1 MAPGPCCL
9 LAANLKLT
17 PLTLTISNN
26 VFNQWVEISC
36 QFLPPGGS
44 MGPRC
49 LLQLFKI
56 KNHKIDKNL
65 TTTKAREKISSYFE
79 SFEFLMC
86 VHLNVNTIKLLAEDV
101 DWQPSYL
108 LGERASLD
116 RDDSINSNPVL
127 TFTQGWHESTD
138 CKWSA
143 SIELDESN
151 HKSQYN
157 FTKALNFMM

>member
-1 MAPGPCCL
+1 MA
-9 LAANLKLT
+9 A
-17 PLTLTISNN
+17 
-26 VFNQWVEISC
+26 
-36 QFLPPGGS
+36 
-44 MGPRC
+44 
-49 LLQLFKI
+49 
-56 KNHKIDKNL
+56 KNS

-79 SFEFLMC
+79 SLEFLMC
-86 VHLNVNTIKLLAEDV
+86 VYLNLNTIKLYLIKLAEDI

-143 SIELDESN
+143 SIELDEPN
-151 HKSQYN
+151 KSQYN